1 MLKKYNDKHIEFLK
15 DITPGR
21 YNNEITKLFNEKFN
35 MNVTE
40 VAIKTLR
47 AKHKIKSNVPTRK
60 IIYTE
65 EQLNYLRKLCK
76 EGLFNKEITERF
88 NNKFNLNKTESAI
101 DNIRAKYGIKTT
113 ARLYFNK
120 GHVPWNKGLHY
131 KAGGRSKETQF
142 KKGEMPPN
150 WVPIGSERITKDG
163 YIQIKIQEGKFQR
176 NWRGKHILIWEEING
191 PLPDGHAIIF
201 GDGDKRNFDID
212 NLILVTRAELLILN
226 RKSLIKNDAEIT
238 KTGVNIARLYQK
250 ISERNR

>member
-1 MLKKYNDKHIEFLK
+1 MLKKYNDEHIEFLK
-15 DITPGR
+15 EIAPGR
-21 YNNEITKLFNEKFN
+21 YNDEITKLFNEKFD
-35 MNVTE
+35 MNITE
-40 VAIKTLR
+40 VALISLKTR
-47 AKHKIKSNVPTRK
+47 HKIKSSVPTRK
-60 IIYTE
+60 IIYTK
-65 EQLNYLRKLCK
+65 EQLDYLRDLGNK
-76 EGLFNKEITERF
+76 GLFNDDITKEF
-88 NNKFNLNKTESAI
+88 NKKFNTDKTEGAI
-101 DNIRAKYGIKTT
+101 NSVRGKYKIHTK
-113 ARLYFNK
+113 ARYWYKK
-120 GHVPWNKGLHY
+120 GSIPWNKGLHY